1 MKLHV
6 DKYEQ
11 LNNDNMGCFFY
22 KIKKKLKKRMK
33 MSEAKED
40 ERKASTSVSTAASPS
55 VYCKSLSDWDLLFLK
70 EQFVIFRAHTAE
82 TYAFGII

>member
-22 KIKKKLKKRMK
+22 KIKKKNENEWKKK
-33 MSEAKED
+33 KD

-55 VYCKSLSDWDLLFLK
+55 VYCKSLSDLLFLK
-70 EQFVIFRAHTAE
+70 EQFVIFRAHAAE

>member
-1 MKLHV
+1 
-6 DKYEQ
+6 
-11 LNNDNMGCFFY
+11 
-22 KIKKKLKKRMK
+22 MK

-55 VYCKSLSDWDLLFLK
+55 VYCKSLSDLLFLK
-70 EQFVIFRAHTAE
+70 EQFVIFRAHAAE

>member
-1 MKLHV
+1 
-6 DKYEQ
+6 
-11 LNNDNMGCFFY
+11 
-22 KIKKKLKKRMK
+22 

-40 ERKASTSVSTAASPS
+40 ERKASTSVSTAASSS

-70 EQFVIFRAHTAE
+70 EQFVIFRAHAAE